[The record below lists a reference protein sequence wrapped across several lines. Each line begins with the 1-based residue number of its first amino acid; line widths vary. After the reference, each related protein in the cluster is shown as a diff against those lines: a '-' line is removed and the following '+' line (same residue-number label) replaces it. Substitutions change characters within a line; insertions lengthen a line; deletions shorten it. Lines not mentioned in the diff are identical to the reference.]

1 MMEIVLVE
9 DDPDDIYFFQQA
21 CVNLHQ
27 APKVTV
33 LNNGVEFISHV
44 QNSNSQ
50 MPVYLLDLNMP
61 HKGGLEALEEL
72 QQRGLVNSL
81 LVICYT
87 TSNSPKDI
95 AAAYQLGAKSYLTK
109 PNRLTE
115 LTELV
120 QTLIKY
126 WFQYNQ
132 QRTG

>member
-1 MMEIVLVE
+1 MEIVLVE

>member
-9 DDPDDIYFFQQA
+9 DDPDDIYFFRQA
-21 CVNLHQ
+21 CAELPQ
-27 APKVTV
+27 EPKVTV
-33 LNNGVEFISHV
+33 LNNGIEFISHV
-44 QNSNSQ
+44 QQSDNQ

-72 QQRGLVNSL
+72 QQLGLVNSL

-87 TSNSPKDI
+87 TSDSPKDI
-95 AAAYQLGAKSYLTK
+95 AKAYHLGAKSYLTK

-132 QRTG
+132 KRKG